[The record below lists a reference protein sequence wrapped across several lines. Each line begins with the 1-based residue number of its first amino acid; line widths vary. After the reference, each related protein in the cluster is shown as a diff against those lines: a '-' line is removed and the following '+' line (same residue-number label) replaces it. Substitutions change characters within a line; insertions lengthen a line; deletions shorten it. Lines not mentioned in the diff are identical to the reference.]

1 MSPVKHRDPAPS
13 VLRYRLGRVWLTPS
27 FQLMLRFGPIAAI
40 GLGAVFYMAT
50 SESFHETTSK
60 MVSDVRQAIVG
71 RDEFRVT
78 EMKIYGA
85 SDALKSEVALV
96 AEMALPRVPSL
107 MWRVDGRLRLLSAD
121 GVDLGQVASRLDR
134 ADLPLIAGAGA
145 SNRIEEAMELFSI
158 AAPIAEQV
166 RGLQRVGERRWNLVL
181 DRDREIYLPET
192 GATTALLRVMAI
204 HATEDLLDKDIS
216 IVDLRDAK
224 RPVLRLG
231 AFAASEL
238 RPQKMSFTG
247 DDQ

>member
-1 MSPVKHRDPAPS
+1 
-13 VLRYRLGRVWLTPS
+13 
-27 FQLMLRFGPIAAI
+27 
-40 GLGAVFYMAT
+40 
-50 SESFHETTSK
+50 
-60 MVSDVRQAIVG
+60 
-71 RDEFRVT
+71 
-78 EMKIYGA
+78 
-85 SDALKSEVALV
+85 
-96 AEMALPRVPSL
+96 
-107 MWRVDGRLRLLSAD
+107 
-121 GVDLGQVASRLDR
+121 
-134 ADLPLIAGAGA
+134 
-145 SNRIEEAMELFSI
+145 MELFSI